1 MASRLPPTFNP
12 TRFETPYGIGLLDDL
27 HNILPEVLYDTTVFQ
42 TSPLVRL
49 VQARTH
55 ELFDADYVR
64 QKTQY
69 RLFQEDWRRRRMT
82 SRGTVFRFGGGV
94 APAPPMPPVGVQ
106 EPQGGQGSQE
116 IPRTLYTIPLVRPDL
131 TSAILMA
138 LGTEALAAELDT
150 ENLSPVPVT
159 PSQEVLQANSILT
172 SIEPGPDVMCAI
184 CQSHDAEGESQWRI
198 LRACQHEFH
207 RRCIDRWFSQN
218 VHCPVCRHDIRDMG
232 EEEGI

>member
-1 MASRLPPTFNP
+1 
-12 TRFETPYGIGLLDDL
+12 
-27 HNILPEVLYDTTVFQ
+27 
-42 TSPLVRL
+42 
-49 VQARTH
+49 
-55 ELFDADYVR
+55 
-64 QKTQY
+64 
-69 RLFQEDWRRRRMT
+69 
-82 SRGTVFRFGGGV
+82 
-94 APAPPMPPVGVQ
+94 
-106 EPQGGQGSQE
+106 
-116 IPRTLYTIPLVRPDL
+116 
-131 TSAILMA
+131 MA

-218 VHCPVCRHDIRDMG
+218 VHCPVCRHDIRDMD